1 MFSSSSVMLVG
12 AVTSLNAAKLLQAG
26 RKLTGKDESVGSNS
40 YFKKLREIIPLSYEM
55 IFSKLLGYQL
65 SSQCSGSL
73 AHPSAPIL
81 RQLSASAQCCLV
93 AADLSLNTRCGR

>member
-12 AVTSLNAAKLLQAG
+12 AVTSLDAAKLLQAD
-26 RKLTGKDESVGSNS
+26 RKLTGKDESLGSNS

-65 SSQCSGSL
+65 SSQCSGSS

-81 RQLSASAQCCLV
+81 HRLSASAQELVLFGCC
-93 AADLSLNTRCGR
+93 